1 MKIAVAVMKPDVE
14 ASITKHG
21 ARAPYYL
28 LFNEEGEMLE
38 ALSNPY
44 IDVDRGAAPLAAGL
58 LADKGVTLLAAGDFG
73 PRFFSELK
81 ARGIETIQRSGQV
94 SDIVSQLIA

>member
-21 ARAPYYL
+21 ARSPYYL
-28 LFNEEGEMLE
+28 LFNEKGEMLE

-44 IDVDRGAAPLAAGL
+44 IDVDRGAAPQAASL
-58 LADKGVTLLAAGDFG
+58 LAGKGVTLLAAGDFG
-73 PRFFSELK
+73 PRFVSELE
-81 ARGIETIQRSGQV
+81 ARGIDPVRRSGQV